1 MPLYPVI
8 NKKTKET
15 KTLHISIE
23 KYEEWRNENPDW
35 DKDWSKGCAG
45 TRRSMGWNADN
56 YNIDAICGGGNYE
69 DKNNSL
75 HNPND
80 VVQEPTVT
88 NDHVRGKI
96 AGFN

>member
-1 MPLYPVI
+1 
-8 NKKTKET
+8 
-15 KTLHISIE
+15 
-23 KYEEWRNENPDW
+23 
-35 DKDWSKGCAG
+35 
-45 TRRSMGWNADN
+45 MGWNADN